1 MNPTNSNNLL
11 RDTQYME
18 DVICDIINI
27 YGNAILFL
35 CLLLLPGEF
44 FLFSLLLLFVCGAL
58 GGQEEGRL
66 RQDRSQKAVLFSLSA
81 PLSVLWVYVDTTF
94 N

>member
-66 RQDRSQKAVLFSLSA
+66 RQDLSMQ
-81 PLSVLWVYVDTTF
+81 S
-94 N
+94 